1 MNSPSDFSLLSAKE
15 KDALIAQLLA
25 RLGALERENAT
36 LKAENATLREKLN
49 LPPKT
54 RDNSSTPPAAGHKSN
69 GETTRK
75 PKGKPHAGAHRPLHP
90 HPTRRRDVPA
100 SHCQHCRAD
109 VSSVAQTPVHSYD
122 RIEIPEIKPDV
133 TRVTL
138 LGGICPCCARPFK
151 AAPPAGLEPGSPFGP
166 NLRAFAIYLRFTQA
180 VSFERL
186 AALATDLLG
195 LSISEGA
202 LVNIMAAGRDAF
214 ARQRNLIRERLLS
227 STILQSDETSFRVGK
242 KNWWCWVFH
251 HADSACF
258 VIRPSRGKDVVE
270 EFLGEIRP
278 EIWVSDRLKA
288 QIGWATLAHQFCLPH
303 LIRETRFAIDAGD
316 TVFAPVLLAL
326 LKRACAI
333 GRRRDT
339 LKDSTLKKYLAT
351 LESRLTKLL
360 LVEPSH
366 PEGRKLQRTI
376 KGIRGNLFVFL
387 ENRQVPASNNGSE
400 RALRPCTTLR
410 KVINCFRSQWGA
422 TLYADVRS
430 VIETARRRAIPI
442 LQAIRMTLEG
452 RALAA
457 GL

>member
-1 MNSPSDFSLLSAKE
+1 MNREVLVKLTKEELIDLALTQAKQIE
-15 KDALIAQLLA
+15 VLTVRVAELEAK
-25 RLGALERENAT
+25 LG
-36 LKAENATLREKLN
+36 

-54 RDNSSTPPAAGHKSN
+54 PDNSSKPPSQGQKAN
-69 GETTRK
+69 GDGMRRSK
-75 PKGKPHAGAHRPLHP
+75 NKAHPGAHRPLHAN
-90 HPTRRRDVPA
+90 PTRKRDVA
-100 SHCQHCRAD
+100 AEHCHHCRAD
-109 VSSVAQTPVHSYD
+109 VSGMPQMPVQCYD

-138 LGGICPCCARPFK
+138 LGGVCPCCAKAFK

-166 NLRAFAIYLRFTQA
+166 NLRSFMIYLRFTHA
-180 VSFERL
+180 ISFERL
-186 AALATDLLG
+186 AALASDLLG

-214 ARQRNLIRERLLS
+214 ARQRNLIRERLLCG
-227 STILQSDETSFRVGK
+227 TILQSDETSFRVGK

-303 LIRETRFAIDAGD
+303 LIRDTQFALDAGD

-360 LVEPSH
+360 LLEPSH

-430 VIETARRRAIPI
+430 VIETARRRTIPI